1 MEMDIL
7 RTLSPAERIKKL
19 DEERKAILR
28 LTPEK
33 ALDAIMNSPHSVPLV
48 HSFPEQDFFL
58 LMHDI
63 GPEDF
68 LPVLSMASA
77 RQWEYIL
84 DVEIWEK
91 DRINIPAVTRWMGLL
106 AEADANR
113 LLKWALEEKL
123 EFLEFYLFKNIE
135 VRIREHDEDPSIF
148 GNDFFTLDNVFYI
161 RFVKDPFEKV
171 TDQALKHYREE
182 LLEKLLKHLA
192 AMDPLTL
199 QKVLQEATGIIPAE
213 LEEEAYRLRNVRLA
227 EKGFLPFE
235 EALGI
240 YYPIKPEDIEKAGL
254 RFIPKGAHRTER
266 LPVPMYQAGMLDVDN
281 YFSQALQRIDTDEVL
296 MELQAEFAGLCN
308 QIIIADQKIIRE
320 KTVLQDVVR
329 KACGFINIGLQ
340 AILQDE
346 REAAAKPSLTQ
357 MAALLQKYPL
367 SHIFRVGYG
376 LALDL
381 KRRADQWLQGSWFK
395 TAGLP
400 LSFWD
405 EEWMGLL
412 GGLLI
417 KRPLYFDNF
426 KTGVIYREFS
436 DIGEINA
443 TDGVIRAVMALD
455 RLFSLMSIDLSR
467 FSGDFLT
474 YKNLLLTLWARDYL
488 GLAEA
493 DGAIESVDFK
503 TFFAALFSRTA
514 DSEQGLAEKPAD
526 KISPAMKGAFLS
538 WLSRKSGLSEF
549 EISRELAEVLENL
562 FNELENEYGRVAL
575 KDLDPKFIH
584 HFCIKQP

>member
-7 RTLSPAERIKKL
+7 KTLLPAERIKKL
-19 DEERKAILR
+19 DEERNVILR
-28 LTPEK
+28 FPPEE
-33 ALDAIMNSPHSVPLV
+33 ALDAILNSPHAVPLV

-68 LPVLSMASA
+68 LPVLSMASV

-84 DVEIWEK
+84 DVEVWEK
-91 DRINIPAVTRWMGLL
+91 DRINIQAVTRWLGLL
-106 AEADANR
+106 AEADPNR

-123 EFLEFYLFKNIE
+123 EFFEFYLFKNIE

-148 GNDFFTLDNVFYI
+148 GDNFFTLDNVFYL
-161 RFVKDPFEKV
+161 RFIQDPFEKV
-171 TDQALKHYREE
+171 TDPGLKHYREE

-192 AMDPLTL
+192 AMDHLTL
-199 QKVLQEATGIIPAE
+199 QKVLQEATGIISAE
-213 LEEEAYRLRNVRLA
+213 FEEEAYRLRNVRLA

-254 RFIPKGAHRTER
+254 KFIPRGAPRTEW
-266 LPVPMYQAGMLDVDN
+266 LPVPMYPAGMLDADN
-281 YFSQALQRIDTDEVL
+281 YFSQALQLIDTDKVL

-308 QIIIADQKIIRE
+308 QIIVADRKTIRE
-320 KTVLQDVVR
+320 KAVLQDVVK

-340 AILQDE
+340 AILHDE
-346 REAAAKPSLTQ
+346 QGPMTKPSFTR
-357 MAALLQKYPL
+357 MAALLQKFPL

-395 TAGLP
+395 SVGLP

-412 GGLLI
+412 GGLLV

-443 TDGVIRAVMALD
+443 AGDVIKAVIALD
-455 RLFSLMSIDLSR
+455 HLFSLMSIDLSR
-467 FSGDFLT
+467 VYGDFMT
-474 YKNLLLTLWARDYL
+474 YKNLVLTLWARDYL

-493 DGAIESVDFK
+493 GGALELDDFK

-514 DSEQGLAEKPAD
+514 DSERGLAERPAD
-526 KISPAMKGAFLS
+526 KISTAMKSAFLS
-538 WLSRKSGLSEF
+538 WLSRKTGLSEF
-549 EISRELAEVLENL
+549 EISRELAPTLENL
-562 FNELENEYGRVAL
+562 FNELENEYGRVTL
-575 KDLDPKFIH
+575 KDLDPKFIY
-584 HFCIKQP
+584 HFCIKQQ